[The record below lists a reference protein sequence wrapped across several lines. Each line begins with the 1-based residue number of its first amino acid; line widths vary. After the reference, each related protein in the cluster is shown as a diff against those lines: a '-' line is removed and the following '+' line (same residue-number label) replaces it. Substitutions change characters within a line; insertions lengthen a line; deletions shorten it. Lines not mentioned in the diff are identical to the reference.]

1 MPEYRPSSQQ
11 ARQIPDSKLQAPV
24 YTTSEQANIFP
35 EERKGWRGY
44 VEWEKYPEK
53 KEEAAKILASYNFQE
68 VRSVRILSLTEWV
81 DKIIASGI
89 PIQAT
94 TANQSGIGRA

>member
-1 MPEYRPSSQQ
+1 MPENHSSSLQV
-11 ARQIPDSKLQAPV
+11 RQIPDTKRQAPV

-53 KEEAAKILASYNFQE
+53 KKEAAKILASYNFQQ
-68 VRSVRILSLTEWV
+68 VRFDRLLSLTEWV
-81 DKIIASGI
+81 DEIIGSRI
-89 PIQAT
+89 SIQAT
-94 TANQSGIGRA
+94 TGNQSGVGRA